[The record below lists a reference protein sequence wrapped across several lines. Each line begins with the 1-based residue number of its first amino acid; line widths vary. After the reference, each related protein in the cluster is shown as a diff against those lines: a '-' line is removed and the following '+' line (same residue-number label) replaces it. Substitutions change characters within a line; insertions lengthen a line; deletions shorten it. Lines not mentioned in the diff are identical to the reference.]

1 MCFSGP
7 KKLEPGRPNIDM
19 KKDHEYESKRE
30 GSGAVRLRGRERRTW
45 SGMSLC
51 CLEVLMLSGNERGIF
66 EYVETEN

>member
-1 MCFSGP
+1 
-7 KKLEPGRPNIDM
+7 M